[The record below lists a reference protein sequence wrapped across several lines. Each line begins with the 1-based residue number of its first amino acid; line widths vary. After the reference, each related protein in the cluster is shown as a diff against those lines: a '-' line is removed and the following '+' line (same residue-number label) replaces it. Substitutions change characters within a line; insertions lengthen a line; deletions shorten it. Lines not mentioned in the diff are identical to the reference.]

1 MPSLYFTF
9 FPVDNADFISIDGEF
24 TGLHNEESKNSALDT
39 PAERYAKTR
48 KSVNKFLL
56 VQFGLCTFRYD
67 KKKKKYTNQ
76 AFNFYVW
83 PRPYSRYVC
92 WVKLSF
98 KGTVLF
104 FENLGAL
111 LFY

>member
-1 MPSLYFTF
+1 MKWTLYYTF
-9 FPVDNADFISIDGEF
+9 FPLDNADFISIDGEF

-48 KSVNKFLL
+48 KSVSKFLL

-83 PRPYSRYVC
+83 PRPYSRYVYSEI
-92 WVKLSF
+92 KLR
-98 KGTVLF
+98 VLQL
-104 FENLGAL
+104 NLNNN
-111 LFY
+111 Y